1 MVRYISLTY
10 PTVAQPKYQSWRSH
24 IPPHHWAHHTEK
36 TDIPK
41 NVGPCRTAV
50 KPNKA
55 LFGLSYPN
63 RKPATSLTLPTVIC
77 VSPLQQL
84 NPNIK
89 FCDRTSPLIIGL
101 IIQKKLIYLKM
112 KMSALVE
119 RQ

>member
-1 MVRYISLTY
+1 MSALV
-10 PTVAQPKYQSWRSH
+10 
-24 IPPHHWAHHTEK
+24 E
-36 TDIPK
+36 

-63 RKPATSLTLPTVIC
+63 RKPATSLAQPTVIC

-89 FCDRTSPLIIGL
+89 FCDRTSPLVIGP
-101 IIQKKLIYLKM
+101 IIQKLKC
-112 KMSALVE
+112 
-119 RQ
+119 QIIPQN

>member
-41 NVGPCRTAV
+41 NENVGPCRTAV

-63 RKPATSLTLPTVIC
+63 RKPAKSLTLPTVIC

-89 FCDRTSPLIIGL
+89 VGDRTSPLIIGP

-112 KMSALVE
+112 SALVE